1 MKSPMGGYAMQE
13 GTVVGLPRPGGTV
26 EDDPLL
32 GVLRDGAR
40 RMLTQAI
47 EAEVA
52 AFLAAHAERVDDHGR
67 RRLVRNGHA
76 PERTIQT
83 GIGPIQVQRPR
94 VRDRAAADEGAR
106 IRFTSAV
113 LPAYLRRTRNV
124 EELLPWLYL
133 KGVSTG
139 QFEEALTALLGPDA
153 PGLSATTIRR
163 LVATWQDEHRH
174 WLHRDLS
181 SKRYVYVWADGVYF
195 APRLEHDRQC
205 ILVLIGADASGKKEL
220 LAVDDGFRES
230 EQSWHE
236 LLVRLRDE
244 NGLAIDPELATG
256 DGALGFWKAVRKVWP
271 TTGEQR
277 CWVHKTANVLNRLPQ
292 SVQKKADL
300 HAIYEAAS
308 RAEAEAAF
316 DRFLAKYGAKY
327 DKAAHC
333 LAKDREAL
341 LAFYDCPAEHWKHI
355 RTANPI
361 ESTFATVRLRTA
373 RTKGCLSR
381 GTALALVFK
390 LARAAERHWRR
401 LDGPDRL
408 AEVIRG
414 VRFRDGEA
422 VTAAEDQAA
431 A

>member
-1 MKSPMGGYAMQE
+1 MPE
-13 GTVVGLPRPGGTV
+13 DTVVGLPRPGGAV

-52 AFLAAHAERVDDHGR
+52 AFLAAHDDLVDHHGR

-83 GIGPIQVQRPR
+83 GIGPIEVRRPR
-94 VRDRAAADEGAR
+94 VRDRAAGGAP

-153 PGLSATTIRR
+153 PGLSATTVRR
-163 LVATWQDEHRH
+163 LVSTWQEEHRR
-174 WLHRDLS
+174 WQRRDLS
-181 SKRYVYVWADGVYF
+181 TKRYVYVWADGVYF

-205 ILVLIGADASGKKEL
+205 ILVLIGADAGGRKEL
-220 LAVDDGFRES
+220 LAIDDGFRES

-244 NGLAIDPELATG
+244 NGPVIAPELATG
-256 DGALGFWKAVRKVWP
+256 DGALGFWKAATKVWP
-271 TTGEQR
+271 MTGQQR
-277 CWVHKTANVLNRLPQ
+277 GWVHKAANVLNKLPP
-292 SVQKKADL
+292 SVQKKAEADL
-300 HAIYEAAS
+300 HAIYGAES
-308 RAEAEAAF
+308 RAGAEAAF
-316 DRFLAKYGAKY
+316 DRFLAKYRAKH
-327 DKAAHC
+327 DKAAAC

-341 LAFYDCPAEHWKHI
+341 LAFYDVPAEHWTHV
-355 RTANPI
+355 RSTNPV
-361 ESTFATVRLRTA
+361 ESAFATVRLRTDK
-373 RTKGCLSR
+373 TKGCLSSR
-381 GTALALVFK
+381 ETALAMAFK
-390 LARAAERHWRR
+390 PVKAAERHWRR
-401 LDGPDRL
+401 LNGPDRL
-408 AEVIRG
+408 ADVIRG
-414 VRFRDGEA
+414 VRFRDGEP
-422 VTAAEDQAA
+422 VQAAENQAA

>member
-1 MKSPMGGYAMQE
+1 MEES
-13 GTVVGLPRPGGTV
+13 TVVGLPRPGTAV

-32 GVLRDGAR
+32 CVLRDGAR
-40 RMLTQAI
+40 RMLMQAI

-52 AFLAAHAERVDDHGR
+52 AFLATHAERVDEYGR
-67 RRLVRNGHA
+67 KRLVRNGHA

-83 GIGPIQVQRPR
+83 GIGPIAIQRPR
-94 VRDRAAADEGAR
+94 VRDRGAGDGDASR

-133 KGVSTG
+133 RGISTG
-139 QFEEALTALLGPDA
+139 QFEETLTVLLGPNA
-153 PGLSATTIRR
+153 PGLSATTVRR
-163 LVATWQDEHRH
+163 LVIAWRDEHRR

-181 SKRYVYVWADGVYF
+181 TKRYIYIWADGVYF

-205 ILVLIGADASGKKEL
+205 VLVLIGADASGKKEL
-220 LAVDDGFRES
+220 LAIDDGFRES

-244 NGLAIDPELATG
+244 NGLVVDPELATG
-256 DGALGFWKAVRKVWP
+256 DGALGFWKAARKVWP
-271 TTGEQR
+271 TAGQQR
-277 CWVHKTANVLNRLPQ
+277 CWVHKTVNVLNYLPK
-292 SVQKKADL
+292 SVQKKAKADL

-316 DRFLAKYGAKY
+316 DRFLTKYQAKY
-327 DKAAHC
+327 DKAADC

-361 ESTFATVRLRTA
+361 ESTFATVRLRTTK
-373 RTKGCLSR
+373 TKGCLSR
-381 GTALALVFK
+381 DTALAMVFK
-390 LARAAERHWRR
+390 LAQSAERHWRR
-401 LDGPDRL
+401 LNGPDRL
-408 AEVIRG
+408 AEIVRG
-414 VRFRDGEA
+414 VRFHDGEA
-422 VTAAEDQAA
+422 VTEAEDQAA

>member
-1 MKSPMGGYAMQE
+1 ME
-13 GTVVGLPRPGGTV
+13 EDTVVGLPRPGGAV
-26 EDDPLL
+26 EDDLLL

-40 RMLTQAI
+40 RMLTCAI

-52 AFLAAHAERVDDHGR
+52 GFLAMHAHYLDEHGR
-67 RRLVRNGHA
+67 KRLVRNGHA

-83 GIGPIQVQRPR
+83 GIGPIAVRRPKI
-94 VRDRAAADEGAR
+94 RDRGAADGAP

-133 KGVSTG
+133 KGISTG
-139 QFEEALTALLGPDA
+139 QFEEALAALLGPDA

-163 LVATWQDEHRH
+163 LVSAWQDEHER
-174 WLHRDLS
+174 WQSRDLS
-181 SKRYVYVWADGVYF
+181 TRRYVYVWADGVYF

-220 LAVDDGFRES
+220 LALDDGFRES
-230 EQSWHE
+230 EQSWYE
-236 LLVRLRDE
+236 LLVRLRDQ
-244 NGLAIDPELATG
+244 NGLAIAPELAIG
-256 DGALGFWKAVRKVWP
+256 DGALGFWKAARKVWP
-271 TTGEQR
+271 TTKQQR
-277 CWVHKTANVLNRLPQ
+277 CWVHKTANVLNKLPPSLQ
-292 SVQKKADL
+292 SKAKADL

-316 DRFLAKYGAKY
+316 DRFLTKYQAKY

-341 LAFYDCPAEHWKHI
+341 LAFYDFPAEHWKHI

-361 ESTFATVRLRTA
+361 ESTFATVRLRTDQ
-373 RTKGCLSR
+373 TKGCLAR
-381 GTALALVFK
+381 DTALALVFK
-390 LARAAERHWRR
+390 LARSAERHWRR
-401 LDGPDRL
+401 LDGSERL
-408 AEVIRG
+408 AQVIEG
-414 VRFRDGEA
+414 IRFRDGA
-422 VTAAEDQAA
+422 PVQDAEENAA